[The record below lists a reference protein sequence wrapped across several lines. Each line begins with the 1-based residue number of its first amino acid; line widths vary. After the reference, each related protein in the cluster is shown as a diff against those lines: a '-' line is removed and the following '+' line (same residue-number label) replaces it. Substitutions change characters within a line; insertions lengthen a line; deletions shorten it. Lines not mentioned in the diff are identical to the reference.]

1 MTYRGIQSFYD
12 LTTKIKDILQADENT
27 NTVTFGDITEV
38 DLNKQ
43 TIFPL
48 SHIMINNVSDNGQTL
63 SYNISVMAMDIVDTS
78 KEPTTDIFVGNDNRQ
93 DVLNTQLSVLNR
105 LHQKLRK
112 GTPHQD
118 GYHLEGTASLE
129 AFYDRFENE
138 LAGWVSTFDVVTMNN
153 IDICN

>member
-1 MTYRGIQSFYD
+1 MSNQGIRGFYQ
-12 LTTKIKDILQADENT
+12 LTETIKAELLKDINI
-27 NTVTFGDITEV
+27 NTVTTGDITNV
-38 DLNKQ
+38 NLNKQ
-43 TIFPL
+43 DIFPL
-48 SHIMINNVSDNGQTL
+48 GHIIINSVTDNGQTL

-78 KEPTTDIFVGNDNRQ
+78 KDATTDIFVGNDNRQ

-105 LHQKLRK
+105 MHQKLRK

-118 GYHLEGTASLE
+118 GYHLEGSASLE

-138 LAGWVSTFDVVTMNN
+138 LAGWVSTFTVVTMNN

>member
-1 MTYRGIQSFYD
+1 MTQFYD
-12 LTTKIKDILQADENT
+12 LLTNIKDSIKSNGIT

-43 TIFPL
+43 TIFSL
-48 SHIMINNVSDNGQTL
+48 SHIMINNVTDNGQTL
-63 SYNISVMAMDIVDTS
+63 SYSISVMAMDLVDTS
-78 KEPTTDIFVGNDNRQ
+78 KDETTDIFVGNDNRQ

-105 LHQKLRK
+105 LQQKLRK

-118 GYHLEGTASLE
+118 GYHLEGSASLE

-138 LAGWVSTFDVVTMNN
+138 LAGWASTFEVVTMNN

>member
-48 SHIMINNVSDNGQTL
+48 SHIIINNVTDNGQTL
-63 SYNISVMAMDIVDTS
+63 SYNISVMAMDLVDTS
-78 KEPTTDIFVGNDNRQ
+78 KDPTTDVFVGNDNRQ

-118 GYHLEGTASLE
+118 GYHLEGAASLE

>member
-48 SHIMINNVSDNGQTL
+48 SHIIINSVTDNGQTL

-78 KEPTTDIFVGNDNRQ
+78 KDATTDIFVGNDNRQ

-105 LHQKLRK
+105 MHQKLRK

-118 GYHLEGTASLE
+118 GYHLEGSASLE
-129 AFYDRFENE
+129 AFFDRFENE
-138 LAGWVSTFDVVTMNN
+138 LAGWVSTFDVITMNN

>member
-12 LTTKIKDILQADENT
+12 LTTKIKDILQADENV

-48 SHIMINNVSDNGQTL
+48 SHIMINNVTDNGQTL
-63 SYNISVMAMDIVDTS
+63 SYNISVMAMDLVDTS
-78 KEPTTDIFVGNDNRQ
+78 KDATTNIFVGNDNRQ

-112 GTPHQD
+112 GLPHQD

-138 LAGWVSTFDVVTMNN
+138 LAGWVSTFTVVTMNN